1 MTEAL
6 LVGIRGAY
14 REKKIELDE
23 KNLNDTGWSGVARV
37 GGPPE
42 NAAFRE

>member
-14 REKKIELDE
+14 REKKIELKE
-23 KNLNDTGWSGVARV
+23 KKMNGTGWSGVA
-37 GGPPE
+37 GGHSQP
-42 NAAFRE
+42 NAPVKS

>member
-6 LVGIRGAY
+6 LVGIRGAD

-23 KNLNDTGWSGVARV
+23 NFLNGTGWGGVARF
-37 GGPPE
+37 GASQQNDG
-42 NAAFRE
+42 

>member
-14 REKKIELDE
+14 REKKIESE
-23 KNLNDTGWSGVARV
+23 GKKFERHRFERCRARASQ
-37 GGPPE
+37 P
-42 NAAFRE
+42 NAPIK